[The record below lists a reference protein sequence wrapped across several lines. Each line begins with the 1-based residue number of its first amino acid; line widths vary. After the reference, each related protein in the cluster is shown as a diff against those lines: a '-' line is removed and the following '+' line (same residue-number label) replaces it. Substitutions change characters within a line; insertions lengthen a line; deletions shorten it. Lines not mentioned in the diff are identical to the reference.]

1 MPVRKVSNHG
11 RKNMIGK
18 FPSLKMNRMVQFES
32 SIEWDFIYL
41 LDYVPAIAEFEDQP
55 LVITYEHEGKQR
67 TYTPDFLVVF
77 TNGQHALIECKP
89 EKFVEKEKNQR
100 KAQAAQA
107 WCTAKGWTFHVVT
120 DTDLRS
126 DHRVENVKLLT
137 QHARHEIDVTTQE
150 NILDFLKS
158 APDDVVIADVM
169 ATLNPTNPTACILP
183 ILHMAYHHQVYIP
196 LNATPIT
203 PQSQIASNPYYLR
216 QSASVH
222 NEYRKIFDW

>member
-1 MPVRKVSNHG
+1 MPVRSVSNHG
-11 RKNMIGK
+11 RKNIIGE

-41 LDYVPAIAEFEDQP
+41 LDYVPAVFQFEDQP

-67 TYTPDFLVVF
+67 PYTPDFLVVF
-77 TNGQHALIECKP
+77 KNGQRALIECKP
-89 EKFVEKEKNQR
+89 EKFVGNEDNQR

-107 WCTAKGWTFHVVT
+107 WCTAKRWTFHVVT

-137 QHARHEIDVTTQE
+137 QHARYEVDTTTQE
-150 NILDFLKS
+150 SILDFLRN
-158 APDDVVIADVM
+158 APDDTLIADVM
-169 ATLNPTNPTACILP
+169 IALNPTNPTAHILP
-183 ILHMAYHHQVYIP
+183 ILHMAYHHQLYIP
-196 LNATPIT
+196 LNVASIT

-216 QSASVH
+216 QPVSVH